1 MSKIIN
7 LLDIFRYLHAGAFS
21 LVQSTWMV
29 AIRILYFNHCDK
41 IFDLNKT
48 LREQL
53 TEIQKNQ
60 PCELIKEAP
69 EFRFNS
75 VFGKRNIYYI
85 FYKNTL

>member
-1 MSKIIN
+1 MLHTFDN
-7 LLDIFRYLHAGAFS
+7 TLL
-21 LVQSTWMV
+21 LVLCSGTSALNYRQKQHMNK
-29 AIRILYFNHCDK
+29 ILYFNHCDK
-41 IFDLNKT
+41 FFDLNKT

-75 VFGKRNIYYI
+75 VFGKRNI
-85 FYKNTL
+85 